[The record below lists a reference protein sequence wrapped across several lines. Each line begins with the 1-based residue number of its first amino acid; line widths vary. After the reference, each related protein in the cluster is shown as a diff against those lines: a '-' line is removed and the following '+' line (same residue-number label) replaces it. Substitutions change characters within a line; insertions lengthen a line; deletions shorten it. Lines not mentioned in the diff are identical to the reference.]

1 MAIDIHQYEYLA
13 GIVAAFS
20 VIFIYA
26 IVFFLL
32 RFLANILI
40 GATIVICAA
49 MPFSLLHSGT
59 ISSMSDLLSISALA
73 GVLCAAL
80 CMLLYPYSNIYE
92 KKLQERL
99 EKDRQ

>member
-13 GIVAAFS
+13 GIVAAFI

-26 IVFFLL
+26 IAFFLL

-40 GATIVICAA
+40 AAIIIICAA
-49 MPFSLLHSGT
+49 IPFSLLHSGT
-59 ISSMSDLLSISALA
+59 ISSISELLSISALA
-73 GVLCAAL
+73 GILCASL
-80 CMLLYPYSNIYE
+80 CTVIYPYSTIYE

-99 EKDRQ
+99 GKE